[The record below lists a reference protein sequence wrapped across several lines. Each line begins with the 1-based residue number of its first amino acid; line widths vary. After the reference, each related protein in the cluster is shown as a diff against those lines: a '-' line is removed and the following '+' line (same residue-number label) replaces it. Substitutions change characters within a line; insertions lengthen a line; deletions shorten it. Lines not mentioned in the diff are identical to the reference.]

1 MSHFKHHVF
10 FCTNQ
15 RAEGDA
21 CCNNHGAGD
30 MRAYAKDKVK
40 ALGAGVPGKVRINAA
55 GCLDRCEQGPVMVIY
70 PEAVWYTYVDQEDI
84 DEIID
89 QHLVHGQR
97 RRAPEDL
104 KPLMSRHERI
114 LVDGPDGKIEV
125 FVEDHEN
132 PQGIALI
139 AHPHPLFG
147 GTADNKV
154 VTTLA
159 RAFRERGCITLR
171 PSFRGVGGSEGEH
184 DHGDAETD
192 DVLAVH
198 DWARA
203 RYANVLTE
211 AGGLLPLYL
220 AGFSFGAYVTTRLA
234 KRLAAAGDTPEMAGA
249 GRHRGRGFV
258 EGMRR
263 YETEEVPADTLVIH
277 GADDE
282 TVRLANV
289 LAWAQP
295 MDLPVVVVPGA
306 DHFFHRRLHL
316 LRDIIQRAW
325 AGAHP

>member
-1 MSHFKHHVF
+1 
-10 FCTNQ
+10 
-15 RAEGDA
+15 
-21 CCNNHGAGD
+21 
-30 MRAYAKDKVK
+30 
-40 ALGAGVPGKVRINAA
+40 
-55 GCLDRCEQGPVMVIY
+55 
-70 PEAVWYTYVDQEDI
+70 
-84 DEIID
+84 
-89 QHLVHGQR
+89 
-97 RRAPEDL
+97 
-104 KPLMSRHERI
+104 MSRHERI

-125 FVEDHEN
+125 FVEGHEN

-159 RAFRERGCITLR
+159 RAFRDRGCITLR
-171 PSFRGVGGSEGEH
+171 PHFRGVGDSEGEH
-184 DHGDAETD
+184 DHGDAETED
-192 DVLAVH
+192 LLALH
-198 DWARA
+198 DWARS
-203 RYANVLTE
+203 RYAGALT
-211 AGGLLPLYL
+211 ASGAPLPLYL

-234 KRLAAAGDTPEMAGA
+234 KRLAAAGDPAKWLVLVGTAA
-249 GRHRGRGFV
+249 GFV

-263 YETEEVPADTLVIH
+263 YETEVVPAGTLVIH
-277 GADDE
+277 GAEDD

-289 LAWAQP
+289 LAWAQT